1 MLDIIQVL
9 WYYYTIIPLLRNQA
23 GSLGYQLAA
32 DLWLCTLSRTGLSSL
47 RGVYRRMKDMLR
59 NIIKIDEEK
68 CNGCGQCAAA
78 CAEGAIAIVDGKA
91 KLVSEVYC
99 DGLGACIGECPEGA
113 LIVEER
119 EAEAFDEEAVEEHL
133 RELAGE
139 DGELP
144 CGCPGTMARQI
155 KRSAHVEQDVIE
167 LQSELTNWPVQL
179 RLISPN
185 VPALKGADILLAA
198 DCVPF
203 ALADFHPRF
212 VRGRTVT
219 IGCPKLDDARYY
231 VEKLADIIKVAKP
244 KSLTVV
250 HMEVPCCS
258 GLTMIAE
265 KAVESAGMALPVQD
279 VTVGISGEVLEAVE
293 IA

>member
-1 MLDIIQVL
+1 M
-9 WYYYTIIPLLRNQA
+9 R
-23 GSLGYQLAA
+23 
-32 DLWLCTLSRTGLSSL
+32 
-47 RGVYRRMKDMLR
+47 R

-68 CNGCGQCAAA
+68 CNGCGQCVTA

-113 LIVEER
+113 LTIEER
-119 EAEAFDEEAVEEHL
+119 EAEDFDEEAVEEHL
-133 RELAGE
+133 KELAEE
-139 DGELP
+139 DDLP
-144 CGCPGTMARQI
+144 CGCPGTMARRIERETKKGHWQ
-155 KRSAHVEQDVIE
+155 EIE
-167 LQSELTNWPVQL
+167 LQSELTNWPIQL
-179 RLISPN
+179 RLVSPN
-185 VPALKGADILLAA
+185 APALKNADILLTA

-203 ALADFHPRF
+203 ALADYHPRF
-212 VRGRTVT
+212 VSGRTVV

-231 VEKLADIIKVAKP
+231 VEKLTEIIETAKP
-244 KSLTVV
+244 KSLTVL

-265 KAVESAGMALPVQD
+265 RAISASGADIPVQD
-279 VTVGISGEVLEAVE
+279 ITISISGEVLEAVE

>member
-1 MLDIIQVL
+1 M
-9 WYYYTIIPLLRNQA
+9 R
-23 GSLGYQLAA
+23 
-32 DLWLCTLSRTGLSSL
+32 
-47 RGVYRRMKDMLR
+47 R
-59 NIIKIDEEK
+59 NIILIDEEK
-68 CNGCGQCAAA
+68 CNGCGLCAKA

-91 KLVSEVYC
+91 KLVSEIYC

-113 LIVEER
+113 LTIEER
-119 EAEAFDEEAVEEHL
+119 EAEDFDEEAVEEHL
-133 RELAGE
+133 KELAE
-139 DGELP
+139 EEEKELP

-155 KRSAHVEQDVIE
+155 KRGSHKHQEIE
-167 LQSELTNWPVQL
+167 LQSELTNWPIQL

-212 VRGRTVT
+212 VSGRTVT
-219 IGCPKLDDARYY
+219 IGCPKLDDAKYY
-231 VEKLADIIKVAKP
+231 VEKLTDIIKTAKP

-265 KAVESAGMALPVQD
+265 RAIQSAGIDLPVQD
-279 VTVGISGEVLEAVE
+279 VTIGISGEVLESVA